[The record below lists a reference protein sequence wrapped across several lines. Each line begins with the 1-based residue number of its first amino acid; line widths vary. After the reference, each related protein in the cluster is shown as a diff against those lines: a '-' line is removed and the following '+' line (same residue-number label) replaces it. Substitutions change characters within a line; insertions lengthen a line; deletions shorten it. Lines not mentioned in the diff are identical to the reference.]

1 MEKNW
6 KAIVYFDRPGQEN
19 TDEVLDVV
27 QRRYEEGDISRIL
40 VATTK
45 GVTGLKFAKA
55 FKSKAEVVAISHEKI
70 EVDYRK
76 EMEEHGAKP
85 LEKSHLPFHA
95 KGMDVVRDALFVMG
109 QGFKVALE
117 LALIATDMGIVPPYN
132 YVIAVGG
139 TGRGADTAIVVR
151 TTTTAEAF
159 TRDESKRLE
168 VREILCMPLKKS
180 WL

>member
-6 KAIVYFDRPGQEN
+6 KAIVYFDRPGQDN

-27 QRRYEEGDISRIL
+27 QRRFEEGDISNIL

-45 GVTGLKFAKA
+45 GVTGLKFSRA
-55 FKSKAEVVAISHEKI
+55 FKNKAKVVAISHEKI

-76 EMEEHGAKP
+76 EMEELGAKTVDG
-85 LEKSHLPFHA
+85 SHLPFHA
-95 KGMDVVRDALFVMG
+95 KGMDVVRDALLLMG
-109 QGFKVALE
+109 QGFKVCLE
-117 LALIATDMGIVPPYN
+117 LALIATDKGIVHPYN

-139 TGRGADTAIVVR
+139 TSRGADTAIVVK

-159 TRDESKRLE
+159 SKDESKRLE